1 MDGQEAASGMRTWW
15 HNAAMR
21 AAAAVAEGWDLY
33 ERVYRLTERD
43 PEELHAVRTARLGRI
58 LRIAAERGS
67 PAMRAALA
75 GVAIARDPFAALD
88 RLPELHRSEIVEDP
102 DSLRTGLVSS
112 ADVLRLRTSGT
123 TGPPLMVEYDE
134 SRLTESVA
142 AHLRL
147 WHAYGIEPGARVL
160 RVSCDRR
167 HALVHFDSQPALGL
181 AQVLRVNVS
190 KVDDENAE
198 RVRWLCAEFAPTVL
212 WGQPMELLVAAREAR
227 TGRFA
232 APRPALV
239 MSHGDTLDPRT
250 RAAVQ
255 DAFGGPLRDV
265 LGMQEFGRIAWE
277 CPQAPRTYHV
287 EDEKVLTGSAPDG
300 ALLLT
305 NLTNTAMLIL
315 RYRPEDQAELLGAG
329 CPCGRALSR
338 LTGIQGRRQRGF
350 LVDRHGSHLGVE
362 PVGTYLASLPL
373 RRWQVRQ
380 SEPGRLQV
388 VVVPGEG
395 DAPGTAEIA
404 ARVGAL
410 IDLHEVDV
418 RAGDLE
424 SLMTDRAKAPQFQ
437 LYATQR
443 HLAQLVPG
451 PSSP

>member
-1 MDGQEAASGMRTWW
+1 MRS
-15 HNAAMR
+15 
-21 AAAAVAEGWDLY
+21 AAAVADGWDRY
-33 ERVYRLTERD
+33 ERVYRPAEYD
-43 PEELHAVRTARLGRI
+43 PAVLQEVRTTRLAHI

-75 GVAIARDPFAALD
+75 GVPVAADPFAALD
-88 RLPELHRSEIVEDP
+88 RLPELRRDEIVADP
-102 DSLRTGLVSS
+102 DSLRTGLVSP

-123 TGPPLMVEYDE
+123 TGPPLVVEYDE

-147 WHAYGIEPGARVL
+147 WHAYGVEPGSRVL
-160 RVSCDRR
+160 KVSCDRR
-167 HALVHFDSQPALGL
+167 HGLVHFDSQPSLGL
-181 AQVLRVNVS
+181 SQVLRVNVARL
-190 KVDDENAE
+190 DDGNAE
-198 RVRWLCAEFAPTVL
+198 RVRWLVAEFAPTVL

-232 APRPALV
+232 APPPALV
-239 MSHGDTLDPRT
+239 MSHGDTLDRST
-250 RAAVQ
+250 RAAIQ
-255 DAFGGPLRDV
+255 DTFGRPVRDV

-277 CPQAPRTYHV
+277 CPEAPGTYHV
-287 EDEKVLTGSAPDG
+287 EDEKVLAGAAPDG

-315 RYRPEDQAELLGAG
+315 RYRPEDQAELLGPG

-338 LTGIQGRRQRGF
+338 LTGIQGRRQRGV
-350 LVDRHGSHLGVE
+350 LVDRRGRHQAVE
-362 PVGTYLASLPL
+362 PVGACLAGLPVL
-373 RRWQVRQ
+373 RWQVRQ

-388 VVVPGEG
+388 VVVPGAG
-395 DAPGTAEIA
+395 AAPDTAAIA
-404 ARVGAL
+404 ARIGAL
-410 IDLHEVDV
+410 IDLHDVDV

-443 HLAQLVPG
+443 HLADLVPG